1 MKTKKLNYENGISY
15 YLTSSTESY
24 TTLAK
29 VIESNLHKLGNN
41 ADITPRRVKEW
52 AHGTL
57 PKGVELDALCL
68 TKYGDCSKWRDLYFP
83 NIIFTIK
90 FIKYIT
96 EKEVNQVLES
106 SNIDLFIENRNLSTL
121 YNGLA
126 DKDATLCT
134 LASILVM
141 KIYYKLRNEDI
152 LFKLEEVDYS
162 FEKYKSKIILFLDK
176 RLNSIPLNSVF
187 VQSTMKLLK
196 NTLDKS
202 ETNRANIRR
211 EVLRQIIK
219 VI

>member
-196 NTLDKS
+196 NALDKS